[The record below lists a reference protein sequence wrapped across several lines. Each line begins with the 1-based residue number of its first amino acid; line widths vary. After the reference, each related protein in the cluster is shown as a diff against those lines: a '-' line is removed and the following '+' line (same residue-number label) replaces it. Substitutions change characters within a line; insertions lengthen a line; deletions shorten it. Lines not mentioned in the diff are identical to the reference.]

1 MDEDSFYGHVLMQK
15 ELGKSWK
22 PIYGFTDEPQIDDD
36 FIMPSF
42 YCDQHPDSRFNKYMK
57 ISLFTQ
63 DADLTIVKDE
73 MKVYRNGKVEKR
85 LPISGKEEAAHL
97 LSDIFHISVPHNYRL
112 LP

>member
-1 MDEDSFYGHVLMQK
+1 SFYGHLLMQT
-15 ELGKSWK
+15 ELRKSWK

>member
-1 MDEDSFYGHVLMQK
+1 
-15 ELGKSWK
+15 
-22 PIYGFTDEPQIDDD
+22 
-36 FIMPSF
+36 
-42 YCDQHPDSRFNKYMK
+42 MK

-97 LSDIFHISVPHNYRL
+97 LSDIFHISVPHN
-112 LP
+112 